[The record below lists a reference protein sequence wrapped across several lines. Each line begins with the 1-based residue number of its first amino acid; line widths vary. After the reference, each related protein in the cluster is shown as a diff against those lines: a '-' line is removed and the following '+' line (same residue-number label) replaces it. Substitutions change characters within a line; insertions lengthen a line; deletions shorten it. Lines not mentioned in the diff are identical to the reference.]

1 MKKEWKTKND
11 DGSYTVRTCGW
22 SPPGD
27 HPVACGMRLTVKDNK
42 LVGVEG
48 DEEHPI
54 TQGRLCVR
62 CLDLAEYVHHPDRIT
77 YPMKRAPED
86 RGKDKWTRIT
96 WDEAWD
102 LIVPKIQQLKKD
114 HGAESIVVF
123 GGTGREA
130 CLYYYPLGFA
140 SIGTPNVCY
149 PWSGWA
155 CYGPRCAI
163 TDYILGAGYPEIDY
177 AGYFPDRFD
186 NPNYVQPKYVVE
198 WGKMALFSNP
208 DGFFGHALIDMMKRG
223 TKMICI
229 DPRMTW
235 LGTRSEHVC
244 QLRPGTD
251 TALAMGFLNVIINEE
266 LYDKD
271 FVANWTYGF
280 EDLKARVQEY
290 PPEKVA
296 EITWVDKETIITVAR
311 KIATEKPVSFQW
323 GLATDENPNG
333 VQMGHA
339 ILSLAAITGNLDIPG
354 GITIG
359 PPAALLGKW
368 RVETRRNLSDEL
380 WEKRIGAAEWPGLS
394 TALATTH
401 PDETLDTLE
410 TGKPYPLR
418 MGWFNSSNFLTA
430 TCSAQPMR
438 WYKALKNLEFNVV
451 QDCFMTPTAMAL
463 GDVFLPLPTFA
474 EHDGVVIT
482 HFGRNS
488 VVLGAINEA
497 LRVGETRS
505 DIEVCIELGKKLH
518 PDMWPYKDVQDFFS
532 QQLKPELGVDF
543 AGLSEMGVYQPKYTY
558 KKYEKG
564 LLRADGEPGFNTV
577 TGMVE
582 LSSTLFE
589 AWGDDALPYFKEP
602 PYSPIS
608 SPELFKEYPLIL
620 TTGARK
626 TTSFHSEH
634 RHLSALRE
642 IDPYPVL
649 EIHPDTAKEL
659 GIKEDD
665 WVVIDNM
672 FGKAKLKA
680 HLTVCIH
687 RKVVHATHGWW
698 FPESNGEAPNL
709 FGVWESNVNNLVP
722 HKHIGKLGF
731 GNPSKQLICK
741 VTKLERFEDLVVTVP
756 ESYSPDVKPE
766 VLEAQWKAENLKSP
780 GGNAES
786 LYFKESAV
794 KVAAADIGV
803 DKLKTVVVTEEE
815 LEHAEFPAD

>member
-1 MKKEWKTKND
+1 
-11 DGSYTVRTCGW
+11 
-22 SPPGD
+22 
-27 HPVACGMRLTVKDNK
+27 MRLTVKDNK
-42 LVGVEG
+42 LIGVEG

-54 TQGRLCVR
+54 TNGRLCPR
-62 CLDLAEYVHHPDRIT
+62 CLDLAEYIHHPDRIIH
-77 YPMKRAPED
+77 PMKRAKED

-102 LIVPKIQQLKKD
+102 IIVPKIKQLKQD

-186 NPNYVQPKYVVE
+186 NPAYVQPKYVVE
-198 WGKMALFSNP
+198 WGKMALYSNP

-271 FVANWTYGF
+271 FVENWTYGF
-280 EDLKARVQEY
+280 EDLKVRVQEY
-290 PPEKVA
+290 PPDKVA
-296 EITWVDKETIITVAR
+296 EITWVPKETIIEVAR

-354 GITIG
+354 GITLG

-368 RVETRRNLSDEL
+368 RVETRRNLSEEL
-380 WEKRIGAAEWPGLS
+380 WDKRLGVKQWPALG

-410 TGKPYPLR
+410 TGKPYKLR

-438 WYKALKNLEFNVV
+438 WYNALKDLEFNVV
-451 QDCFMTPTAMAL
+451 QDTFMTPTAMAL
-463 GDVFLPLPTFA
+463 CDLFLPLPTFA

-518 PDMWPYKDVQDFFS
+518 PDMWPYTDVKDFFS

-543 AGLSEMGVYQPKYTY
+543 AGLSEMGVYSPKYTY

-589 AWGDDALPYFKEP
+589 AWGDDALPYYKEP

-608 SPELFKEYPLIL
+608 TPELFDQYPLIL

-634 RHLSALRE
+634 RQLAVMRE
-642 IDPYPVL
+642 IDPDPVL
-649 EIHPDTAKEL
+649 EIYPDTAKAL
-659 GIKEDD
+659 NIKEND
-665 WVVIDNM
+665 WVLIENM
-672 FGKAKLKA
+672 FGKAKLRA

-687 RKVVHATHGWW
+687 PKVVHATHGWW
-698 FPESNGEAPNL
+698 FPESDGEAPNL

-722 HKHIGKLGF
+722 HKHIGTLGF
-731 GNPSKQLICK
+731 GCPAKQMICK
-741 VTKLERFEDLVVTVP
+741 ATRLDSFEDVVVSVP
-756 ESYSPDVKPE
+756 QSYCADVKPE
-766 VLEAQWKAENLKSP
+766 VLEEQWKAEHLKSATSEP
-780 GGNAES
+780 AS
-786 LYFKESAV
+786 LYYKDDPGKFT
-794 KVAAADIGV
+794 AADIGV
-803 DKLKTVVVTEEE
+803 DKLKTPEVNLVEEE
-815 LEHAEFPAD
+815 LDPQEVQAD